1 MFYVGT
7 VLNAPSQG
15 DIVYVNVLGQPIV
28 ILNSAKVTFEMLD
41 KKSSLYSDRPVF
53 RVASE
58 MVGWKDVLVLTPYG
72 DRFRESRRQLHRL
85 MGTKAGCETFA
96 DLMET
101 EARKSLRRLLA
112 NPDDF
117 RQNIRK

>member
-1 MFYVGT
+1 MET
-7 VLNAPSQG
+7 VANAPSEG
-15 DIVYVNVLGQPIV
+15 DIIYVKVLGQPIV

-41 KKSSLYSDRPVF
+41 KKSSMYSDRPVF

-101 EARKSLRRLLA
+101 EARKSLKRLLA